1 MSKGQFRPR
10 HIPTKMKTPPS
21 EDLLCAADWVEACD
35 GLDRKRLMVVAEWLR
50 NQASKKL
57 DREMRAKGEIR

>member
-1 MSKGQFRPR
+1 MS
-10 HIPTKMKTPPS
+10 TPAS

-35 GLDRKRLMVVAEWLR
+35 GLDRERLLKVAAWLR
-50 NQASKKL
+50 EKASEKL